1 MLSDRQRQALLSS
14 VSVSRLLALAAELDG
29 LERWPGS
36 PGLDRCCERLAES
49 LRQAGAESGEGS
61 AARGG
66 GTPAGRG
73 APMVPVELERFPIGP
88 ERRYLG
94 WSVERRP
101 VVERAELWLLR
112 DDGSEVP
119 ICRGAEEPACV
130 MGAYRSTSEEGEVLE
145 VVDVGLGTRSS
156 DYRAGHRLGGRLA
169 LASGHHFSAVMLEAL
184 VQRRAEG
191 LLCGPGPEP
200 DPGRV
205 VPNRLAEPSLFGE
218 HRPFGF
224 NLSRHQHD
232 LLVSHLG
239 GDEPLRVR
247 VRLQQRLDTGHLPV
261 CGAQLAGSDLA
272 AERVLLLCE
281 LPSTG
286 RSLAAACLREALHA
300 LRAGIV
306 AGQLQPLRRTLQL
319 LVSPGP
325 AATVAWLAEHRA
337 LLPRVRAAVLLGLPA
352 ADAAG
357 QLRLHAPPPSR
368 PSFVPDL
375 LLDHLRWAGAPLAP
389 FRAERGLRVEPG
401 PYAPGSP
408 VHPLVDGELG
418 LAAVWLQGVGSAGG
432 DPRAAAPL
440 GALHLLCSALAGA
453 ALDLCSLDEEDL
465 PRLVSGSHCKALG
478 RLAQRAEDL
487 RASVQRELRE
497 AEGSSTAGRH
507 LLWLAEM
514 SLREGLRREQAVVRS
529 CGDYLGGPGQQAL
542 RLAEAGSDLQQIC
555 DASLRALHAEI
566 ASTLSPR
573 ARLSLKRRPLSAPER
588 RAQAIRVVRTCAGPL
603 PLPYLLREAT
613 PADREW
619 LAHKSWLLDEQPL
632 GEALLQWADGESSV
646 LDIHDRLCLDY
657 PDADLRLTWRYLEVL
672 QGAGFVRLEE
682 APRTAAPQ
690 TTIREGDP

>member
-1 MLSDRQRQALLSS
+1 MLSDSQRQALLSS

-49 LRQAGAESGEGS
+49 LRQAGAEPAEI
-61 AARGG
+61 ARF
-66 GTPAGRG
+66 A
-73 APMVPVELERFPIGP
+73 VGP

-101 VVERAELWLLR
+101 VTERAELWLLR

-119 ICRGAEEPACV
+119 ICRSAEEPACM
-130 MGAYRSTSEEGEVLE
+130 MGAYRSTPDEGEVFE

-184 VQRRAEG
+184 AQRRAEG
-191 LLCGPGPEP
+191 LLCGPGPEA

-205 VPNRLAEPSLFGE
+205 VPNRLGEPSLFGE

-232 LLVSHLG
+232 LLVSRLG
-239 GDEPLRVR
+239 GEEPLRVR
-247 VRLQQRLDTGHLPV
+247 VRLQQRLDSGHLPV
-261 CGAQLAGSDLA
+261 VDAQISGSDLA
-272 AERVLLLCE
+272 DERVLLIAE
-281 LPSTG
+281 LPATG
-286 RSLAAACLREALHA
+286 RALAAACLREALAA

-306 AGQLQPLRRTLQL
+306 AGQLSPPRRTLQL

-325 AATVAWLAEHRA
+325 AATVAWIAENRA
-337 LLPRVRAAVLLGLPA
+337 LLPGVRAALLLGLPVAEA
-352 ADAAG
+352 ATA
-357 QLRLHAPPPSR
+357 LRLHAPPPSL

-375 LLDHLRWAGAPLAP
+375 LLDHLRWVVDARRTLRAASPSAGNPLAP
-389 FRAERGLRVEPG
+389 FRADRGLAVEAR

-408 VHPLVDGELG
+408 VHPLVDHEVG
-418 LAAVWLQGVGSAGG
+418 LAAVWLEGAGSSTSSTGG
-432 DPRAAAPL
+432 ESRAAAPL
-440 GALHLLCSALAGA
+440 GALHLLCAALAGA
-453 ALDLCSLDEEDL
+453 ALDLCSLDVQDL

-478 RLAQRAEDL
+478 RLAQRAEGL

-529 CGDYLGGPGQQAL
+529 CGAYLDGPGQQAL
-542 RLAEAGSDLQQIC
+542 RLAEASSDLQQIC
-555 DASLRALHAEI
+555 EASLRALHAEV

-573 ARLSLKRRPLSAPER
+573 ARLSLRRRPLSALER
-588 RAQAIRVVRTCAGPL
+588 RAQSVRVLRTCSGPL
-603 PLPYLLREAT
+603 PLPSLLREAS

-619 LAHKSWLLDEQPL
+619 LAHKSWLLDEQPV
-632 GEALLQWADGESSV
+632 GEALLQWVDGEASL
-646 LDIHDRLCLDY
+646 LDIYDRLCLDY
-657 PDADLRLTWRYLEVL
+657 PEADLRLIWRYLEVL

-682 APRTAAPQ
+682 APRTATPEL
-690 TTIREGDP
+690 TPRREGEP